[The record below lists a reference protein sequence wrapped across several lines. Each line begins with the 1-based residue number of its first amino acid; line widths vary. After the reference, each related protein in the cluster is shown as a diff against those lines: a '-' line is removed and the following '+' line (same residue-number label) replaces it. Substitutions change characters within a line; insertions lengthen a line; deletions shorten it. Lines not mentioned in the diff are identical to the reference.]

1 MYYKYNKE
9 ILDFEKSTAHRK
21 LIAALCLSVILSLG
35 LGFLAIQGTKIEK
48 LTPEEKLIVIREGR
62 EFSEEKLIEKIHRL
76 NFKFPHIVLAQ
87 AKLESGNFKS
97 AIFLENHN
105 MFGLREARLRAN
117 LAKGTNRSHAYYDS
131 WEDSLLDYA
140 LYYSTYLG
148 RLRSESEYFQYLQQ
162 SYAEDPTYV
171 RRLKE
176 MIAIDKKNKNSK

>member
-1 MYYKYNKE
+1 MYYKYNRE
-9 ILDFEKSTAHRK
+9 ILDFEKSTAHKK
-21 LIAALCLSVILSLG
+21 LIIALCLSIILSLG
-35 LGFLAIQGTKIEK
+35 LGFLAIPDGNIED
-48 LTPEEKLIVIREGR
+48 LTPEEKLIVIREEK

-105 MFGLREARLRAN
+105 MFGMREARLRAN

-148 RLRSESEYFQYLQQ
+148 RLRTESEYFQYLQQ
-162 SYAEDPTYV
+162 SYAEDPSYV
-171 RRLKE
+171 KRLKE
-176 MIAIDKKNKNSK
+176 MIKRDKKNKNSK

>member
-9 ILDFEKSTAHRK
+9 ILDFEKSTAHKK
-21 LIAALCLSVILSLG
+21 LIVALCLSTVLSLG
-35 LGFLAIQGTKIEK
+35 LGFLAISGSEVER
-48 LTPEEKLIVIREGR
+48 LTPEEKLIVIREGK

-105 MFGLREARLRAN
+105 MFGMREARLRAN

-148 RLRSESEYFQYLQQ
+148 RLRTEAEYFQYLQQ

-176 MIAIDKKNKNSK
+176 MISKEEKNKDSK